1 MDEVHPLPT
10 LVLSPRYTPD
20 SQALW
25 RAAIQ
30 RGWHVQRLTHWTE
43 PPPVPINAPVVLY
56 LEGGL
61 AHPIA
66 EALGLKLPEP
76 PDNWLPQLS
85 MQYRQRQIRLTT
97 MEAAQA
103 LLPAFVKPP
112 NDKRFPA
119 KVYMPN
125 DELPAEAADLP
136 VLVAE
141 VVVWEKEFRCF
152 VLDRQLRT
160 ASLYARYAAPQD
172 EADFA
177 STAEEYAEL
186 KQFLQRLFDDALVE
200 LPRAV
205 VIDVGVIEGRGWAVV
220 ELNAAWGAG
229 IYGCDPAQVL
239 EVVRYA
245 TEPL

>member
-30 RGWHVQRLTHWTE
+30 RGWHVQRLTHWTA

-61 AHPIA
+61 AHSIA

-76 PDNWLPQLS
+76 PDNWLPQLPIE
-85 MQYRQRQIRLTT
+85 YRQRQIQLTT

-119 KVYMPN
+119 KVYSSPA
-125 DELPAEAADLP
+125 ELPAEAADLP

-177 STAEEYAEL
+177 STAEEHAEL
-186 KQFLQRLFDDALVE
+186 EQFLQHLLDDPQVE

-205 VIDVGVIEGRGWAVV
+205 VIDVGVIAGRGWAVV

-245 TEPL
+245 TERL

>member
-1 MDEVHPLPT
+1 MDEVHQQPT

-30 RGWHVQRLTHWTE
+30 RGWHVQRLTHWTA
-43 PPPVPINAPVVLY
+43 PPQVPINPPVVLY
-56 LEGGL
+56 LEGGF

-66 EALGLKLPEP
+66 EALGLNLPEP
-76 PDNWLPQLS
+76 PDTWLPRLP
-85 MQYRQRQIRLTT
+85 MQYRQRQIQLTSIET
-97 MEAAQA
+97 AQA
-103 LLPAFVKPP
+103 MLPAFVKPP

-125 DELPAEAADLP
+125 DKLPTDAVDLP

-177 STAEEYAEL
+177 STAEEHAEL
-186 KQFLQRLFDDALVE
+186 EQFLQHLLDDPQVE

-205 VIDVGVIEGRGWAVV
+205 VIDVGVIAGRGWAVV

>member
-1 MDEVHPLPT
+1 MDAVQQHPT

-43 PPPVPINAPVVLY
+43 PPPVPINTPVVLY
-56 LEGGL
+56 LEGGF
-61 AHPIA
+61 AHTIA
-66 EALGLKLPEP
+66 ESLGLNLPEP
-76 PDNWLPQLS
+76 PDTWLPQLPIE
-85 MQYRQRQIRLTT
+85 YRQRQIQLTT
-97 MEAAQA
+97 IAAAQA

-119 KVYMPN
+119 KVYLSPA
-125 DELPAEAADLP
+125 ELPVEAADLP
-136 VLVAE
+136 VLMAE

-172 EADFA
+172 QADFA
-177 STAEEYAEL
+177 STAEEHADLE
-186 KQFLQRLFDDALVE
+186 QFLQRLFDDELIE

-205 VIDVGVIEGRGWAVV
+205 VIDVGVIAGRGWAVV

-229 IYGCDPAQVL
+229 IYGCDPMQVL
-239 EVVRYA
+239 EVVRSA